1 MALARETG
9 KGGQRQGLQ
18 KNEKLNSSR
27 LLSLCVPKCW
37 TNQLHV
43 PVCVRV
49 CVCEGFALGF
59 ARQEY
64 WSGLP
69 FLSPGDLS
77 DPGIEPGLLHC
88 RQIPY
93 HLSHQES
100 PNDVIMP

>member
-1 MALARETG
+1 MDFF
-9 KGGQRQGLQ
+9 LQ

-27 LLSLCVPKCW
+27 LLSLCAPKCW

-77 DPGIEPGLLHC
+77 DPGMKSGSPTLQVDSLQFEPPGK
-88 RQIPY
+88 PY
-93 HLSHQES
+93 NSI
-100 PNDVIMP
+100 V